1 MHQCDGTRPRCAPC
15 TEKGVLCEFIGPEG
29 ADSRDIARH
38 QLVKYKSVIE
48 VLHQGSPAEA
58 VQALHRIREADN
70 IEDTVSSIVEASYP
84 PPASSSSATSRDAP
98 RRSPALKSRLLKSPY
113 EDSDVIFDKS
123 YMVNARDQYV
133 TDDVFIDV
141 FARNLPLSRWTTVS
155 TDNRHMNHLLTMFFT
170 WDNVVERVCYRPILE
185 EDVVAMDS
193 RSADHHRGTFC
204 SRILINALLAVSCL
218 YTLDPVTF
226 QDPQDSKS
234 RGRRWADEAEA
245 HLESIDRP
253 SIPLL

>member
-29 ADSRDIARH
+29 ANSRDIARH

-70 IEDTVSSIVEASYP
+70 IEDTVSSTAEASYP

-98 RRSPALKSRLLKSPY
+98 RRSPALKSRLLKSPPVPLTNYRTRSCIYANTTFYSY
-113 EDSDVIFDKS
+113 EDSDFIFDKG

-133 TDDVFIDV
+133 TDDEFIDV

-204 SRILINALLAVSCL
+204 SRILINALLAVSCVS
-218 YTLDPVTF
+218 Y
-226 QDPQDSKS
+226 
-234 RGRRWADEAEA
+234 
-245 HLESIDRP
+245 
-253 SIPLL
+253 LLFSPNSCVGS